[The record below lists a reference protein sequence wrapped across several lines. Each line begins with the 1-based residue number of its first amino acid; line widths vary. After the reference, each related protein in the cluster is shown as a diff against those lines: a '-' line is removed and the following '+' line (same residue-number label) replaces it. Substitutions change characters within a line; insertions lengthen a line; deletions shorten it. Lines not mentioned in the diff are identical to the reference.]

1 MRFPWPFIG
10 DQTSCVAA
18 RRFARA
24 PDIPRRAILAIG
36 LGCAI
41 ALSGVV
47 YFGPTMRGVIAE
59 EMDQRQIYTMLLN
72 RERAQPRAATAPTRV
87 AREPVASSRG
97 VRALFNLDNRASN
110 GGLPDGARAYAPL
123 PSGPLTVGPTRA
135 SFEGASRV
143 RRASAAPRVAAL
155 SQRSVCVRLCDGM
168 AFPIADYAGE
178 SDNAAHSAV
187 CSGMCPGAPTRLY
200 VAPAGSDKLEDAVS
214 ANDRKP
220 YSALP
225 VAFRYLTTR
234 DDTCSCHAPG
244 ASSAA
249 HVSLMRDF
257 TLRHGDKIM
266 TPKGFRVYRGAS
278 AWLHSKGDFS
288 PLGQAGLDRRELGVF
303 RAMERASLAGDRFAG
318 FTPVTPTPPYG
329 PTRANAAENLRG
341 PMRKIG
347 PQVFLEGKMSRVA
360 ALP

>member
-72 RERAQPRAATAPTRV
+72 RERAAPRVAAAPAHV

-97 VRALFNLDNRASN
+97 LRALFNLDDRRAN
-110 GGLPDGARAYAPL
+110 PGLPEGVRAYAPL
-123 PSGPLTVGPTRA
+123 PSGPITVGATRA
-135 SFEGASRV
+135 SLSGAARP
-143 RRASAAPRVAAL
+143 RRSGAAPRAAGL

-178 SDNAAHSAV
+178 GDNAAHSAV

-200 VAPAGSDKLEDAVS
+200 VAPSGSDRLEDAVS
-214 ANDRKP
+214 VNDRKP

-249 HVSLMRDF
+249 NVSLLRDF
-257 TLRHGDKIM
+257 TLRNGDKIM

-278 AWLHSKGDFS
+278 SWLHSKGDFS
-288 PLGQAGLDRRELGVF
+288 PLGKAGLDRRELGVF
-303 RAMERASLAGDRFAG
+303 RAMERASLAGDRIAG
-318 FTPVTPTPPYG
+318 FTPITPTPASS
-329 PTRANAAENLRG
+329 PTRAIAADNQPG
-341 PMRKIG
+341 PIRKLG
-347 PQVFLEGKMSRVA
+347 PQVFLERKGPRVA
-360 ALP
+360 GLP

>member
-1 MRFPWPFIG
+1 MLFVWPFNG
-10 DQTSCVAA
+10 DQYPSVAA
-18 RRFARA
+18 NLSPPASA
-24 PDIPRRAILAIG
+24 VPRRALAAIG
-36 LGCAI
+36 LGCA
-41 ALSGVV
+41 LSLAGFVF
-47 YFGPTMRGVIAE
+47 FGPSLRGVIAE

-72 RERAQPRAATAPTRV
+72 RERAVPRVAAAPSHV

-97 VRALFNLDNRASN
+97 LRALFNLDDRRAN
-110 GGLPDGARAYAPL
+110 PGLPDGARAYAPL
-123 PSGPLTVGPTRA
+123 PSGPLTVGPTRVSLA
-135 SFEGASRV
+135 GAARL
-143 RRASAAPRVAAL
+143 RRASAEPRVASL

-168 AFPIADYAGE
+168 AFPIADYTGE

-214 ANDRKP
+214 VNDRKS

-249 HVSLMRDF
+249 NVSLLRDF
-257 TLRHGDKIM
+257 TLRSGDKIM

-278 AWLHSKGDFS
+278 AWLHRKSDFS

-303 RAMERASLAGDRFAG
+303 KAMERASLAGDRIAG
-318 FTPVTPTPPYG
+318 FTPVPPAPSSG
-329 PTRANAAENLRG
+329 PTRAIAADDQRG
-341 PMRKIG
+341 PIRKLG
-347 PQVFLEGKMSRVA
+347 PQVFLERKGPRVA
-360 ALP
+360 GLP